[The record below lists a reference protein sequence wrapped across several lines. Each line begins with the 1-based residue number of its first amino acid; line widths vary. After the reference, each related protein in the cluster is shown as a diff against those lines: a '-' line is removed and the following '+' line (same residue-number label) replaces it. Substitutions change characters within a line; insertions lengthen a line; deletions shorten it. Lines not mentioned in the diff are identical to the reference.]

1 MAHPLTH
8 LTHGIPTRRP
18 FHPAK
23 TASAISGV
31 IEQIPGPSYDIP
43 HLGVVHRLLPTTLTL
58 IRLTSAVQKTVI
70 DGAAKAM
77 LVVAAVSVRRLAI
90 AEQFRL

>member
-1 MAHPLTH
+1 LF
-8 LTHGIPTRRP
+8 GSQEQI
-18 FHPAK
+18 F
-23 TASAISGV
+23 GV
-31 IEQIPGPSYDIP
+31 IKQIPGPSYDIP

-70 DGAAKAM
+70 DGAVKAM
-77 LVVAAVSVRRLAI
+77 LVVAAVVRVRRLAI